1 MSPYMSTHVSVH
13 VDKQPRGM
21 FWRRSTHVY
30 AHVCRQFTCLYT
42 CVCICLRMTTHACA
56 LCTYLTCVYAHVC
69 THVYTHVYTQSGRFS
84 FIALLMSMHMSVW
97 VCIDNRHVYTQPE
110 GLFLASLDL
119 NFNDPKKL
127 ARQVQE
133 LVSGLYKYC
142 PTHTAL
148 HILPYM
154 YCPTY
159 TALYTAYAVPYMQCA
174 INRVLCMVP
183 CA

>member
-1 MSPYMSTHVSVH
+1 MPARYAHTLHVSMHTSVHMSTRTSIRS
-13 VDKQPRGM
+13 RG
-21 FWRRSTHVY
+21 
-30 AHVCRQFTCLYT
+30 
-42 CVCICLRMTTHACA
+42 
-56 LCTYLTCVYAHVC
+56 
-69 THVYTHVYTQSGRFS
+69 GFS

-159 TALYTAYAVPYMQCA
+159 TALYTVYAVPYMQCA